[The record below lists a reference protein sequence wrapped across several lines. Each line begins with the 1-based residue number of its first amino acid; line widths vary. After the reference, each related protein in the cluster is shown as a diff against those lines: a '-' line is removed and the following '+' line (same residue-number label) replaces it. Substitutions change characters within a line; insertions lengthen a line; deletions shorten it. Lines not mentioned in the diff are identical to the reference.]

1 MMVRICIDIGHG
13 GSDPGA
19 SYKGRKEKDDNLK
32 LGLAV
37 SKEFRRHGI
46 LVDETRTTDI
56 TLSLEEKVTLKTK
69 RNMIYLFPSIEM
81 LLNQNKQM
89 VETFPYINQTLKAK
103 NLAHKIQKALVGVGF
118 TDRGVKRQTFMF
130 KN

>member
-37 SKEFRRHGI
+37 SEELRRHGI
-46 LVDETRTTDI
+46 LVMK
-56 TLSLEEKVTLKTK
+56 LE
-69 RNMIYLFPSIEM
+69 
-81 LLNQNKQM
+81 LLIL
-89 VETFPYINQTLKAK
+89 T
-103 NLAHKIQKALVGVGF
+103 
-118 TDRGVKRQTFMF
+118 
-130 KN
+130 

>member
-37 SKEFRRHGI
+37 SEELRRHGI

-56 TLSLEEKVTLKTK
+56 NLSLEERSNFENTRK
-69 RNMIYLFPSIEM
+69 YDFLFLSIEM
-81 LLNQNKQM
+81 LLSQSKQ
-89 VETFPYINQTLKAK
+89 VGLK
-103 NLAHKIQKALVGVGF
+103 LLLI
-118 TDRGVKRQTFMF
+118 
-130 KN
+130 